1 MNTVK
6 VLIAGMGYAGTRFLT
21 ALRTLS
27 GPGEPGPGPTGPGPS
42 GPSSGPLDLNIE
54 VAYHARHRTIEDI
67 PYFASLTEALDTFSP
82 DLVIVAVT
90 DSAHAEILTR
100 LKGYRG
106 FVLAEKPLTSLHDDL
121 EAVTSALTEV
131 SGFAM
136 DLVGR
141 YSEASVALHRYVHH
155 NRLALVR
162 AHATWGKNRINDHRP
177 TVGVTSE
184 VIHSLDLVQRL
195 SLDGSRL
202 QLRHAVGVSSDYSIS
217 GRDVLDSV
225 ALTAQLGDAVV
236 SAYSSFVNVTRQR
249 TIDCVFRDPDGGLVY
264 AAAEYSNPTW
274 DADQLRIW
282 RTADGREETL
292 LTVDTRH
299 DPVPEGFDTI
309 VGLRR
314 ITADAVRY
322 AYDRQRPAVE
332 FADLAESVRLQRL
345 LNEIELEARL
355 TGPAAYFP
363 DGRQITPETNLERL
377 G

>member
-1 MNTVK
+1 MTPVDTVK
-6 VLIAGMGYAGTRFLT
+6 VLIAGMGYAGTRFLS
-21 ALRTLS
+21 ALRSLS
-27 GPGEPGPGPTGPGPS
+27 GPHELGV
-42 GPSSGPLDLNIE
+42 DIE
-54 VAYHARHRTIEDI
+54 IAYHARHRTIEDV
-67 PYFASLTEALDTFSP
+67 PYFATVEGALDAFSP

-100 LKGYRG
+100 LAGYRG
-106 FVLAEKPLTSLHDDL
+106 FVLAEKPLTSVHDDL
-121 EAVTSALTEV
+121 DAVASALSEV
-131 SGFAM
+131 SGFSV

-141 YSEASVALHRYVHH
+141 YSEASTALHDYVHRH
-155 NRLALVR
+155 RLNLVR

-195 SLDGSRL
+195 ALDGAQL
-202 QLRHAVGVSSDYSIS
+202 QLRNAVGVCSDYSVS
-217 GRDVLDSV
+217 GPDVLDSV

-236 SAYSSFVNVTRQR
+236 SCYSSFVNVTRQR
-249 TIDCVFRDPDGGLVY
+249 TIDCTFRDHEGGLVY

-282 RTADGREETL
+282 RVVDGREETL
-292 LTVDTRH
+292 CEVDTRH

-314 ITADAVRY
+314 VVADAVRF
-322 AYDRQRPAVE
+322 AHDRQQPVVP
-332 FADLAESVRLQRL
+332 FAGIEESVRLQRL
-345 LNEIELEARL
+345 LNEIEKTAEL
-355 TGPAAYFP
+355 TGPVGYFP
-363 DGRQITPETNLERL
+363 DGRQISTETDLERL

>member
-1 MNTVK
+1 MDNVK

-21 ALRTLS
+21 ALRSLS
-27 GPGEPGPGPTGPGPS
+27 GPRELG
-42 GPSSGPLDLNIE
+42 LDIE
-54 VAYHARHRTIEDI
+54 IAYHARHRTIEDV
-67 PYFASLTEALDTFSP
+67 PYFATIEGALDAFSP

-100 LKGYRG
+100 LAGYRG
-106 FVLAEKPLTSLHDDL
+106 FVLAEKPLTSVHDDL
-121 EAVTSALTEV
+121 DAVASALRDV
-131 SGFAM
+131 SGFAV

-141 YSEASVALHRYVHH
+141 YSQASMALQEYVHR
-155 NRLALVR
+155 NGLKLVR

-195 SLDGSRL
+195 SLDGS
-202 QLRHAVGVSSDYSIS
+202 QLRLRDAVGVCSDYSVS
-217 GRDVLDSV
+217 GPDVLDSV

-236 SAYSSFVNVTRQR
+236 SVYSSFVNITRQR
-249 TIDCVFRDPDGGLVY
+249 TIDCTFRDPEGGLVY

-282 RTADGREETL
+282 RDAGGREETL
-292 LTVDTRH
+292 CEVDTRN

-314 ITADAVRY
+314 IVTDAVRF
-322 AYDRQRPAVE
+322 AHDRQRPVVP
-332 FADLAESVRLQRL
+332 FAGIEESVRLQRL
-345 LNEIELEARL
+345 LNEIEQKAQL
-355 TGPAAYFP
+355 TGPVGYFP
-363 DGRQITPETNLERL
+363 DGRVVSTETDLERL